1 MKQNKFLISGGGTG
15 GHIFPAISIA
25 DELCNKFPSSEI
37 LFVGSSHRMEM
48 QKIPEN
54 GYKIIGLW
62 ISGIKRKLHFVIVYQ
77 NILHHLK
84 KLIGRRRS
92 NTMVFLII
100 VLG

>member
-54 GYKIIGLW
+54 GYKII
-62 ISGIKRKLHFVIVYQ
+62 HT
-77 NILHHLK
+77 LK
-84 KLIGRRRS
+84 NMS
-92 NTMVFLII
+92 NC
-100 VLG
+100 